1 MATATVLILEDDL
14 YTRTTLS
21 SALKGFNIEVVA
33 ATGTPKEAL
42 EFCKTGK
49 VEVALVD
56 LDLGPGPTG
65 MDLAYLMRKVS
76 PQIGIIFVTSYS
88 DPRLLGGVAQAL
100 PVGARY
106 ITKSTITD
114 MSQLV
119 DLIHQVRRFPLKS
132 NQGSTSRSDGPLTD
146 RQIEVLKLVADGMST
161 VQISQ
166 TLGVSEKAVE
176 ATISRLNNSLGI
188 SKSDSKNLRVQ
199 LVRAYFTLTGK
210 KPPRE

>member
-1 MATATVLILEDDL
+1 
-14 YTRTTLS
+14 
-21 SALKGFNIEVVA
+21 
-33 ATGTPKEAL
+33 
-42 EFCKTGK
+42 
-49 VEVALVD
+49 
-56 LDLGPGPTG
+56 
-65 MDLAYLMRKVS
+65 
-76 PQIGIIFVTSYS
+76 
-88 DPRLLGGVAQAL
+88 LLGDLAQAL

-119 DLIHQVRRFPLKS
+119 ELIKQVRRFPLKTT
-132 NQGSTSRSDGPLTD
+132 QGSTNRAEGSLTD

-161 VQISQ
+161 IQISQ
-166 TLGVSEKAVE
+166 KLGVSEKAVE
-176 ATISRLNNSLGI
+176 ASISRLNSSLGI